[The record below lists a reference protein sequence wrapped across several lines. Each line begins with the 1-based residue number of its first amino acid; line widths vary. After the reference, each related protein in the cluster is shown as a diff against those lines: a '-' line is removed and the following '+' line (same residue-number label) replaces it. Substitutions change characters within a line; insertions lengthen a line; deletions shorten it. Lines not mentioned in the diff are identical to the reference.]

1 LVQSNSL
8 VELEKCFGWGQLL
21 QPLQK
26 HEGINEVKKGICF
39 CQLRLAEE
47 QKVYPVWLL
56 SDLAAAPLS
65 LCECVC
71 VMTIKLRIAQC
82 QRFSQGF
89 I

>member
-1 LVQSNSL
+1 MVQSNSL

-21 QPLQK
+21 QTLRK

-65 LCECVC
+65 LYVS
-71 VMTIKLRIAQC
+71 VSVL
-82 QRFSQGF
+82 
-89 I
+89 